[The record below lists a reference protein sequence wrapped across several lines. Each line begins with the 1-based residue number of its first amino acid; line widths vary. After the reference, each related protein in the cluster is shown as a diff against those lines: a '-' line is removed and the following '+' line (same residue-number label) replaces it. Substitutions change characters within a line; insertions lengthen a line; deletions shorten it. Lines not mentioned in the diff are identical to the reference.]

1 MQQSDPDSVRAR
13 QRAQWSAA
21 APGWLADRDEVAGP
35 ARAVTDAL
43 LAGARIAEGHAVLD
57 VACGGGDPALTI
69 ARVVGPSGRVV
80 GLDLTPAMVEGARAA
95 ACGAGLSNVAF
106 RAIDD
111 ECVTGVAE
119 ASIDAVTSRFGL
131 MFMANPV
138 AAAGSWRNALRPG
151 GRIAVS
157 TWEAFA
163 PISFVLAIVGRH
175 VDLPATDPDAPGILA
190 LRTPERLGAVL
201 RDAGYTDTAVE
212 RVRTPVFESA
222 EPERW
227 WDVMT
232 RSAGPLVVLFASLP
246 ADKRAAIRA
255 DGISALRERHP
266 SGIVEEFGDALIGSA
281 TNPG

>member
-1 MQQSDPDSVRAR
+1 M
-13 QRAQWSAA
+13 
-21 APGWLADRDEVAGP
+21 EV
-35 ARAVTDAL
+35 
-43 LAGARIAEGHAVLD
+43 D
-57 VACGGGDPALTI
+57 V
-69 ARVVGPSGRVV
+69 
-80 GLDLTPAMVEGARAA
+80 ARAA
-95 ACGAGLSNVAF
+95 ARGAGLPNAEF

-111 ECVTGVAE
+111 ECIPGVAD
-119 ASIDAVTSRFGL
+119 ASFDAVTSRFGL

-138 AAAGSWRNALRPG
+138 AAADAWRKALRPG

-163 PISFVLAIVGRH
+163 PISFVLAIIGRH
-175 VDLPATDPDAPGILA
+175 VELPPTDPDAPGILA
-190 LRTPERLGAVL
+190 LRTPEKLGAVL
-201 RDAGYTDTAVE
+201 RDAGYAEITVA

-232 RSAGPLVVLFASLP
+232 RSAGPLVLLFASLP
-246 ADKRAAIRA
+246 ESKQAAIRA
-255 DGISALRERHP
+255 DGIGALRERHP